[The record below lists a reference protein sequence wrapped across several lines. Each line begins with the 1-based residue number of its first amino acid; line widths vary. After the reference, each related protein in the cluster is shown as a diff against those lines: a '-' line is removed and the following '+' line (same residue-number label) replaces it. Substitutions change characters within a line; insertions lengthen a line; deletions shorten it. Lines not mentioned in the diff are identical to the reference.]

1 MRFSMYKLLIVD
13 DEPLVQVGIK
23 SMLNWNELNI
33 EVAGTAVNGQIALKM
48 IEELNPDIVITDIKM
63 PVMGGLELVR
73 ACRKPT
79 AESAPGSLS

>member
-1 MRFSMYKLLIVD
+1 MRFSIYKLLIVD

-48 IEELNPDIVITDIKM
+48 IEELNPDIVITDIK
-63 PVMGGLELVR
+63 GHNG
-73 ACRKPT
+73 CFHKKF
-79 AESAPGSLS
+79 LSICNIFQI